1 MSLKIGVLM
10 GGVSDEKL
18 VSISTGNEVL
28 KALVKLGYL
37 TKKILINENYKKYI
51 NEFKDCDLIFNALH
65 GGEGEDGKIQQWMDN
80 NNIKYT
86 GSGPKSSELCMNK
99 ARSKEFAELMS
110 IRTPKWQLIKNI
122 KERIKPQFPVVIKPN
137 TQGSTFGLT
146 IVKNELQLPV
156 AIKEAFKFGD
166 EIIVEEYIRGREV
179 TIPILGDEV
188 YPIIEIVPSNELY
201 DFQCKYTPGMTE
213 YICPAKLENKLILL
227 INKQTELLFGEFGC
241 NVYARV
247 DYIIGEDGHP
257 YFLEVNTL
265 PGLTKTSLMPKSL
278 GSNGINFESLIAK
291 IVDLSI

>member
-37 TKKILINENYKKYI
+37 TKKILINENYKNYI
-51 NEFKDCDLIFNALH
+51 KEFKDCDLIFNALH

-80 NNIKYT
+80 NSIKYT

-137 TQGSTFGLT
+137 NQGSTFGLT

-166 EIIVEEYIRGREV
+166 EIIVEEYIPGREV

-213 YICPAKLENKLILL
+213 YICPAKLENKLVLL

-278 GSNGINFESLIAK
+278 GSIGINFESLIAK

>member
-37 TKKILINENYKKYI
+37 TKKILINENYKNYI
-51 NEFKDCDLIFNALH
+51 KEFKDCDLIFNALH

-80 NNIKYT
+80 NSIKYT

-122 KERIKPQFPVVIKPN
+122 KERIEPQFPVVIKPN
-137 TQGSTFGLT
+137 KQGSTFGLT

-166 EIIVEEYIRGREV
+166 EIIVEEYIPGREV

-213 YICPAKLENKLILL
+213 YICPAKLENKLVLL

-278 GSNGINFESLIAK
+278 GSIGINFESLIAK

>member
-37 TKKILINENYKKYI
+37 TKKILINENYKNYI
-51 NEFKDCDLIFNALH
+51 KEFKDCDLIFNALH

-80 NNIKYT
+80 NSIKYT

-137 TQGSTFGLT
+137 KQGSTFGLT

-166 EIIVEEYIRGREV
+166 EIIVEEYIPGREV

-213 YICPAKLENKLILL
+213 YICPAKLENKLILS

-278 GSNGINFESLIAK
+278 GSIGINFESLIAK